1 MEKVTATLV
10 RGTNGQINIQETLA
24 SFQGQL
30 NDYLLREN
38 ADLEQ
43 IEGYCEEFWQENA
56 GLKSVSIDALAS
68 KVFGK
73 MSMPLEAFKDAT
85 DRIKNYIR
93 TAGETYGVMRG
104 KDGGVVRLD
113 RLTDEEVAKV
123 RAQEDK
129 LASTK
134 ATKAAAKA
142 AKAA

>member
-10 RGTNGQINIQETLA
+10 RSSNGQINIQETLNA
-24 SFQGQL
+24 FQAQL
-30 NDYLLREN
+30 NTYLLKEN

-43 IEGYCEEFWQENA
+43 IEGYVEEFWTENE

-68 KVFGK
+68 QVFNK
-73 MSMPLEAFKDAT
+73 MSMPFEAFKDAT

-93 TAGETYGVMRG
+93 SAGDTYGVMRG

-113 RLTDEEVAKV
+113 RLTSEEVAKV
-123 RAQEDK
+123 RAQAEK
-129 LASTK
+129 LATTK
-134 ATKAAAKA
+134 SAKA